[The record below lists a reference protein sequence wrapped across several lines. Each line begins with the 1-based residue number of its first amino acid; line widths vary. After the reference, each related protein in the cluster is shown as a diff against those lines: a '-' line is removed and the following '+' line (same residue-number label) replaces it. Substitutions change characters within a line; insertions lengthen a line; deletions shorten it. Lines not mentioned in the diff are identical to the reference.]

1 MSPFSATPSGSIGIP
16 SVDALPN
23 LSPPDSIP
31 MTIEPLLDD
40 ESPKRAPARPPGPR
54 PIPRRAPGTSTPDPP
69 DGDKERSTPKP
80 APRLAPGLLG
90 RLFGPPPP
98 PSPERTRGS
107 ASRGDSR
114 PDPESETRAEVVAKR
129 RIERQIRET
138 LGDRVRY
145 FEVRI
150 TGRNAVIV
158 AQPSRFWL
166 RRSVRRSLETLP
178 SLEGY
183 RARIEIKD

>member
-1 MSPFSATPSGSIGIP
+1 M
-16 SVDALPN
+16 
-23 LSPPDSIP
+23 PDKP
-31 MTIEPLLDD
+31 D
-40 ESPKRAPARPPGPR
+40 E
-54 PIPRRAPGTSTPDPP
+54 
-69 DGDKERSTPKP
+69 DKEPSRPKP
-80 APRLAPGLLG
+80 APRRVPSLLG

-98 PSPERTRGS
+98 SASPERPGRGGT
-107 ASRGDSR
+107 SRKDAR
-114 PDPESETRAEVVAKR
+114 PDQESEPGAELLAKR

-138 LGDRVRY
+138 LGDRVRDL
-145 FEVRI
+145 EVRI

-178 SLEGY
+178 ALEGY

>member
-1 MSPFSATPSGSIGIP
+1 
-16 SVDALPN
+16 
-23 LSPPDSIP
+23 
-31 MTIEPLLDD
+31 MTIEPLLD
-40 ESPKRAPARPPGPR
+40 EPSPERTPSKPPTPR
-54 PIPRRAPGTSTPDPP
+54 PIPRRTPGTAMPDKP
-69 DGDKERSTPKP
+69 DEDKARSTPKP
-80 APRLAPGLLG
+80 APRRAPGLLG
-90 RLFGPPPP
+90 RLFGPPPTT
-98 PSPERTRGS
+98 PSPEGRRSST
-107 ASRGDSR
+107 SRGDSR
-114 PDPESETRAEVVAKR
+114 PDTESETSAELIAKR

-138 LGDRVRY
+138 LGDHVRY

-178 SLEGY
+178 ALEGY